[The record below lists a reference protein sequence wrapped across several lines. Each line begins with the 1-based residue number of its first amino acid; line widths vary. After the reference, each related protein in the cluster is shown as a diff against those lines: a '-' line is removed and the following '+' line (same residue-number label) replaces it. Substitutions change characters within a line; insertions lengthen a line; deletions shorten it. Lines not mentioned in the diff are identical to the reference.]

1 MHLAAV
7 HDPEAL
13 AQRERDLID
22 ILGIERGPWQFQRG
36 LRGGTQ
42 FNASFR
48 YALTMPDAPVALAML
63 RAYISAVG
71 LDQSDDWSI
80 SAMPSWTGATGKQ
93 RFATVS
99 GGHIEPDRRERGQH
113 ATAVCHSPPR
123 LRPRTAD
130 LGAAARAL
138 HARSRVESRT
148 TASPSLTPRRYFQ
161 TVNAQRPSHKSTK

>member
-63 RAYISAVG
+63 RA
-71 LDQSDDWSI
+71 
-80 SAMPSWTGATGKQ
+80 
-93 RFATVS
+93 
-99 GGHIEPDRRERGQH
+99 
-113 ATAVCHSPPR
+113 
-123 LRPRTAD
+123 
-130 LGAAARAL
+130 
-138 HARSRVESRT
+138 
-148 TASPSLTPRRYFQ
+148 
-161 TVNAQRPSHKSTK
+161 